1 MATIK
6 TKNST
11 TASDTPSSLAQGE
24 LAVNIA
30 DKKMFVGGSGGSS
43 VVDLEFEKFN
53 GGTITS
59 DLTIEKSEPTLI
71 LDHTDNI
78 SGADVIAR
86 IQVNAQTSA
95 AQWDDL
101 GSIECST
108 HSYWQSS
115 AFSSWKIFTQNGSV
129 SSTDNLVAHFRYDG
143 AVFFPDAYYD
153 VVGGSDLYIKSDG
166 QIGKASSVRESK
178 TNIADLTDVSWVYDL
193 TPVSFNYKNF
203 EETPNEDG
211 TQTKTYLDTYQDEL
225 QYGLIAEDTEA
236 VHPTVCDYQLN
247 KDGTVSLSGIKH
259 RNITFALL
267 KVVQD
272 QKELIDALTARVTA
286 LENA

>member
-53 GGTITS
+53 GTIAN

-78 SGADVIAR
+78 GSADVLAR
-86 IQVNAQTSA
+86 IQVNAQTSS
-95 AQWDDL
+95 AQWDNV
-101 GSIECST
+101 GAIECDT
-108 HSYWQSS
+108 HTYWTSS

-143 AVFFPDAYYD
+143 AVFFPDVYSDAIS
-153 VVGGSDLYIKSDG
+153 GSTRDLYIKSDG
-166 QIGKASSVRESK
+166 QIGYISSVRNSK
-178 TNIADLTDVSWVYDL
+178 ANIADLTDVSWVYDL
-193 TPVSFNYKNF
+193 DPVSFNYRDK
-203 EETPNEDG
+203 EQTINEDG
-211 TQTKTYLDTYQDEL
+211 TITESYADTHSSELD
-225 QYGLIAEDTEA
+225 YGLIAEDVETVNNELVFYNGDDLA
-236 VHPTVCDYQLN
+236 GVHYKKLIVPM
-247 KDGTVSLSGIKH
+247 
-259 RNITFALL
+259 L
-267 KVVQD
+267 KTIQD